1 MAMMASHLA
10 GPEYAVRQLVMG
22 TLYLG
27 LAAGCATVENGGRP
41 PVEFRRI
48 EAEYDYTW
56 EAALRTIA
64 ERGYVVRRADR
75 QTGQIET
82 DWLISNSEFEATVIR
97 TRMGDRYSSCGKP
110 GLGQAYRTKE
120 NQLEMTLERG
130 PQGSTRLRVDATFQT
145 YRYSLFPSPSEKPL
159 GVTPCASRGRLED
172 EIRVEIQV
180 RAIAAQLD
188 RMRKGMP

>member
-1 MAMMASHLA
+1 MASDLA
-10 GPEYAVRQLVMG
+10 GPECAVRQLMMG

-27 LAAGCATVENGGRP
+27 LAAGCATVDSSGRP

-48 EAEYDYTW
+48 EADYDHTW

-82 DWLISNSEFEATVIR
+82 DWLLSNSEFEATAIR

-120 NQLEMTLERG
+120 SRLELILERG

-159 GVTPCASRGRLED
+159 GATPCPSRGRLED
-172 EIRVEIQV
+172 EIRVEVQV
-180 RAIAAQLD
+180 RAIAAQVD
-188 RMRKGMP
+188 RMRKGTP